1 MLTIE
6 NFIAGAQIDIVI
18 MLILLAGDLLI
29 RGPTSIVGHI
39 FHRYFH
45 SDEEGLE

>member
-18 MLILLAGDLLI
+18 LLILEMGDLLI
-29 RGPTSIVGHI
+29 RGPNSIVGSI
-39 FHRYFH
+39 FHRFFH